1 MSQVILEVTN
11 LSKSY
16 EDIHV
21 LKSISFNVEKGKCF
35 GVLGPN
41 GAGKTTLFSIISG
54 ILNKNEGEISING
67 KSISHEAQ
75 LKHGKIGILFNDIGI
90 YEKLTASEF
99 LRFLGVMYDL
109 PEERLEERI
118 RYISNILKLDLSNR
132 TLIEKYSTGMKKK
145 IAFAAAVIHSP
156 DLLLLDEPFE
166 SVDAIVTH
174 NIKELIRSYIKEGG
188 TILIASHILQ
198 IIEEICDDFIIID
211 KGKVLL
217 KSNVKEL
224 NGINLEQ
231 YFVDIISH
239 QEVADEKTY

>member
-1 MSQVILEVTN
+1 MNQVILEITN

-16 EDIHV
+16 DDFDV
-21 LKSISFNVEKGKCF
+21 LKSISFHVEKGKCF

-54 ILNKNEGEISING
+54 ILDKNEGEISING
-67 KSISHEAQ
+67 ESISHDAQ
-75 LKHGKIGILFNDIGI
+75 LKHGKIGILFNEIGI
-90 YEKLTASEF
+90 YEKLTAREF
-99 LRFLGVMYDL
+99 LTFLGVMYDL
-109 PEERLEERI
+109 PEEKVEERI
-118 RYISNILKLDLSNR
+118 RYIADILQLDLSNK

-145 IAFAAAVIHSP
+145 IAFAAAIIHSP

-174 NIKELIRSYIKEGG
+174 NIKELIRSYIEEGG

-217 KSNVKEL
+217 KSNVNEL
-224 NGINLEQ
+224 NGNNLEQ
-231 YFVDIISH
+231 YFVDIISN
-239 QEVADEKTY
+239 QEVADAKAN